1 MAKTV
6 HMCLSNP
13 HELEHQATLIERQY
27 TETKIAKNSPH
38 LSP

>member
-6 HMCLSNP
+6 HMCLNNP
-13 HELEHQATLIERQY
+13 HDLENQATLIEKQY

-38 LSP
+38 LCP